1 MLIFV
6 PISFKKEKKGLLK
19 NNLGFYK
26 ALSILCCKMIINI
39 IQNWSHGF
47 HFVFVGLTW
56 LFVETLQDHSLWLY
70 MYNIFTV
77 APKRIYSH
85 VQEADQSQLQFTIE
99 GKETEIGLLR
109 YIVLR
114 GVECSRTEMTTFSIS
129 LPRPV
134 LEDDKSNKKDSAA
147 KFEKCVT
154 KCQTKFDIVVI
165 NCDRDLLI

>member
-1 MLIFV
+1 MLQKRKYATLVLISV
-6 PISFKKEKKGLLK
+6 PISFKKEKKGLLN

-39 IQNWSHGF
+39 IQIWSHGF

-70 MYNIFTV
+70 MYNIFAV

-109 YIVLR
+109 YFVLR
-114 GVECSRTEMTTFSIS
+114 GVFTNRDDNILNFSSKTSSRRRSI
-129 LPRPV
+129 
-134 LEDDKSNKKDSAA
+134 K
-147 KFEKCVT
+147 
-154 KCQTKFDIVVI
+154 
-165 NCDRDLLI
+165 